1 MRRFI
6 ADLFSAPDGIRSDE
20 MAVLAF
26 CLGIL
31 GAILLAEFVVLQ
43 AYSVIIL
50 KEPIPSADF
59 ANGAAT
65 LFGAVTG
72 GLCAIATA
80 MGVKA
85 RFGG

>member
-6 ADLFSAPDGIRSDE
+6 ADLCSAPDGVRSDE

-31 GAILLAEFVVLQ
+31 GAVLLAEFALLQ
-43 AYSVIIL
+43 AYSVIVL
-50 KEPIPSADF
+50 KQPMASADF
-59 ANGAAT
+59 ATGAAT

-80 MGVKA
+80 MGLKA
-85 RFGG
+85 KFGG